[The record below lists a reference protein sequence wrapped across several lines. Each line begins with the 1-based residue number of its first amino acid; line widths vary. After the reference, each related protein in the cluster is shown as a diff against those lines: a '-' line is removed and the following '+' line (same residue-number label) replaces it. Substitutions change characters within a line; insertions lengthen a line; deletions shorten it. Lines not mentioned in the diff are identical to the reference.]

1 MSRKKFSL
9 IGVISDFEYHGEW
22 GDYNSPKTIK
32 AFLAKLDKNDV
43 AEIEINSPGGL
54 VIQGIE
60 IANAIKNCPAKVIAR
75 VTGVAASM
83 ASVIA
88 CACDEIELE
97 EASFM
102 MFHDPWCF
110 AYGNSRE
117 MRKQAVLLDQMKE
130 VIMSFYRGKFPKMD
144 HDALSEMM
152 AAETWYTASECAE
165 NGMTCTV
172 IPSDVRAAAL
182 VAGIK
187 FANIPE
193 NAMKHLKNIELD
205 EKAQSEIEKLRAK
218 ALATEEEEEETSTEE
233 TTEEEETEETTE
245 EEETEETT
253 EEETTE
259 TSEEETSE
267 EEEEEEEET
276 SEETPADS
284 WEARYKGA
292 SRKINELN
300 AKLAAASAAASALD
314 NFNSQVKATGF
325 KDLAALIASASS
337 LKSDL
342 EKRDQALADARE
354 QLEHMKKTRNLLTG
368 GVLSAGAN
376 VCKYDSFAKAVD
388 ALGYVEAS
396 AKYPE
401 LKKSYRK

>member
-9 IGVISDFEYHGEW
+9 IGEISDFEYHGQW
-22 GDYNSPKTIK
+22 GDYNSPKTLR
-32 AFLAKLDKNDV
+32 AFLAKLGKNDV

-54 VIQGIE
+54 VVQGIE
-60 IANAIKNCPAKVIAR
+60 MANAIKNCPAKVIAR
-75 VTGVAASM
+75 VTGIAASM

-102 MFHDPWCF
+102 MFHDPWGIAF
-110 AYGNSRE
+110 GNSRE
-117 MRKQAVLLDQMKE
+117 MRKQAAILDQMKE
-130 VIMSFYRGKFPKMD
+130 VIMSFYRGKFPKSD
-144 HDALSEMM
+144 HDALAEMM

-165 NGMTCTV
+165 AGFACTI

-193 NAMKHLKNIELD
+193 NAMKHLKNIKLD
-205 EKAQSEIEKLRAK
+205 EKAQSEIEKLRTK
-218 ALATEEEEEETSTEE
+218 ALASEEEEEETSTKE
-233 TTEEEETEETTE
+233 TTEEET
-245 EEETEETT
+245 TEETT

-259 TSEEETSE
+259 EETS
-267 EEEEEEEET
+267 EEEEEEET

-300 AKLAAASAAASALD
+300 AKLAATSAAASALED
-314 NFNSQVKATGF
+314 FNSQVKAAGF

-342 EKRDQALADARE
+342 EKRDQALAQMGE
-354 QLEHMKKTRNLLTG
+354 QLDHLKKTRSLLTG

-376 VCKYDSFAKAVD
+376 VCKYNSFAKAVD

>member
-9 IGVISDFEYHGEW
+9 IGVISDFEYHGHW

-32 AFLAKLDKNDV
+32 AFLAELDKNDV

-60 IANAIKNCPAKVIAR
+60 MANAIKNCPAKVIAR

-152 AAETWYTASECAE
+152 AAETWYTASECADA
-165 NGMTCTV
+165 GLSCTV

-218 ALATEEEEEETSTEE
+218 AAATEEEETSDDNKETSDDDD
-233 TTEEEETEETTE
+233 
-245 EEETEETT
+245 
-253 EEETTE
+253 
-259 TSEEETSE
+259 E
-267 EEEEEEEET
+267 EEEEEEEEPA
-276 SEETPADS
+276 TPSARVD
-284 WEARYKGA
+284 WQARYKGA
-292 SRKINELN
+292 SKKINELK
-300 AKLAAASAAASALD
+300 AALDKCAAAAQTLNDFNGQIKAA
-314 NFNSQVKATGF
+314 GF

-337 LKSDL
+337 LKADL
-342 EKRDQALADARE
+342 EKRDQDLARMGERLD
-354 QLEHMKKTRNLLTG
+354 HMKKTRNLLTG
-368 GVLSAGAN
+368 GVLTPGAN
-376 VCKYDSFAKAVD
+376 ACKYDSFAKAVD